1 MTTLCFLWHMHQPF
15 YKDLWSGE
23 YKLPWTRLHAL
34 KDYAGMVEILAEFPH
49 IRQTFNLVPSVVAQI
64 EEYAAGT
71 ASDPFLDCAVMPAE
85 DLTESQRVF
94 MRRYFFQANLERVIY
109 RYPRYRELYE
119 SRDRFTVGDFRDLQ
133 VLSQLAW
140 FDEDLLGRD
149 SELMELVRK
158 GRDYSLQDQAVMV
171 RKQRES
177 LQRVL
182 PVYRD
187 AAARGQIEISTT
199 PFYHPILPL
208 ICDSDIAAVS
218 RPGIVL
224 PRRFCHPEDAR
235 EQLTRARNYM
245 RDKLGV
251 APVGLWP
258 SEGSIS
264 DQALGLAVDCG
275 FKWAASDN
283 GVLARTLGANAGPE
297 QTYRNYLWHDS
308 LHERGHEPGREIQL
322 LFRDHFLSDLIGFQ
336 YQHMPAEDAAEHFLT
351 QIRGN
356 IANDTQGCGALVPI
370 ILDGENAWEWYQAN
384 GRPFLRA
391 LYRRISDDPNFEAL
405 TISEALARFEPKR
418 IAGVVPGSWI
428 NANFDVWIGA
438 EEDNLAWGF
447 LLDARRA
454 YDEARDRPEIS
465 NDMRRLAY
473 EELLIAEGSDWCWWY
488 GPEHGSD
495 NRPEFDQ
502 LYRAHLSNVYRA
514 LGQTPPEALS
524 QSILKSQ
531 PGELHEL
538 PRNSIY
544 ATLDGEITSVFE
556 WSGAGRYR
564 PDPRSGAMHGDA
576 PLRELFYGTDGE
588 NLFVRMDQV
597 KLAQTG
603 IRQAQ
608 PGDFKI
614 EFEAGVAETRIA
626 IRRIVELSAPLI
638 GQPGRRFRI
647 TIARDGLPAITVPAD
662 GWIELGTE

>member
-34 KDYAGMVEILAEFPH
+34 KDYAGMVEILDEFPRIH
-49 IRQTFNLVPSVVAQI
+49 QTFNLVPSVVAQI

-71 ASDPFLDCAVMPAE
+71 ASDPFLDCAVTPAE

-109 RYPRYRELYE
+109 RYPRYRELHD
-119 SRDRFTVGDFRDLQ
+119 SRERFSVDDLRDLQ

-149 SELMELVRK
+149 PELMELVRK
-158 GRDYSLQDQAVMV
+158 GRGYSLQDQEVMV

-187 AAARGQIEISTT
+187 AGASGQIEISTT

-208 ICDSDIAAVS
+208 ICDSDVAAVS
-218 RPGIVL
+218 RPGVTL
-224 PRRFCHPEDAR
+224 PRRFCYPEDAR
-235 EQLTRARNYM
+235 EQLMRALNYM
-245 RDKLGV
+245 REKLGV
-251 APVGLWP
+251 EPVGLWP

-264 DQALGLAVDCG
+264 DEALGLAADCG
-275 FKWAASDN
+275 FKWAASDD
-283 GVLARTLGANAGPE
+283 GVLARTLKVNAGPDA
-297 QTYRNYLWHDS
+297 TYHNYLWHES
-308 LHERGHEPGREIQL
+308 LHEPGHEPDREIQL

-351 QIRGN
+351 QIRSN
-356 IANDTQGCGALVPI
+356 IRDRVTSDAQRRHALVPI
-370 ILDGENAWEWYQAN
+370 ILDGENAWEWYAAN

-391 LYRRISDDPNFEAL
+391 LYRRISDDPDFEAL
-405 TISEALARFEPKR
+405 TISEALARFEPRR
-418 IAGVVPGSWI
+418 IGGVVPGSWI

-438 EEDNLAWGF
+438 EEDNLAWEF

-454 YDEARDRPEIS
+454 YDEARNEPEIS

-514 LGQTPPEALS
+514 LGQTPPEELS
-524 QSILKSQ
+524 QPILKSQ
-531 PGELHEL
+531 PGELHE
-538 PRNSIY
+538 PPQNSIH

-564 PDPRSGAMHGDA
+564 PDVRSGAMHGNI
-576 PLRELFYGTDGE
+576 PVRELFYGTDGE
-588 NLFVRMDQV
+588 NLFVRIDQ
-597 KLAQTG
+597 AEG
-603 IRQAQ
+603 A
-608 PGDFKI
+608 DFKI
-614 EFEAGVAETRIA
+614 EFETGVADTRVA
-626 IRRIVELSAPLI
+626 IRRIVELSARLI
-638 GQPGRRFRI
+638 DKPGQPGHRFRI
-647 TIARDGLPAITVPAD
+647 TIARDGLPPVTVPAD
-662 GWIELGTE
+662 GWIDLGKG